1 MREQQF
7 RSDLARGIL
16 AGRTNRT
23 CARGAA
29 IALRLRYVIS
39 QLVLQIPAEQRTS
52 GIVRELA
59 RYGCIKQMHVLR
71 LLAPRIENESHTKD
85 IDFSAL
91 GISACREAG
100 YAATW
105 NALERAPWRGEFDRI
120 EGVIVHEELA
130 ELPSAAEEPQRESS
144 VLVDCRRGSQRMRP
158 LLGRCNKLAAHG
170 RLSPVGPEGI
180 AKYP

>member
-1 MREQQF
+1 M
-7 RSDLARGIL
+7 
-16 AGRTNRT
+16 T
-23 CARGAA
+23 
-29 IALRLRYVIS
+29 
-39 QLVLQIPAEQRTS
+39 
-52 GIVRELA
+52 
-59 RYGCIKQMHVLR
+59 QMHVLR

-91 GISACREAG
+91 GISARREAG

-105 NALERAPWRGEFDRI
+105 NGLERAPWRGKFDPI
-120 EGVIVHEELA
+120 ESVIIHEEVA
-130 ELPSAAEEPQRESS
+130 ELPSAAEEPQRESSS

-158 LLGRCNKLAAHG
+158 SLGRCNKLAAHG

>member
-170 RLSPVGPEGI
+170 SLSPVGPEGK

>member
-1 MREQQF
+1 M
-7 RSDLARGIL
+7 
-16 AGRTNRT
+16 T
-23 CARGAA
+23 
-29 IALRLRYVIS
+29 
-39 QLVLQIPAEQRTS
+39 
-52 GIVRELA
+52 
-59 RYGCIKQMHVLR
+59 QMHVLR

-91 GISACREAG
+91 GISARREAG

-105 NALERAPWRGEFDRI
+105 NGLERAPWRGKFDPI
-120 EGVIVHEELA
+120 ESVIIHEEVA
-130 ELPSAAEEPQRESS
+130 ELPSAAEERQRESSS

-158 LLGRCNKLAAHG
+158 SLGRCNKLAAHG